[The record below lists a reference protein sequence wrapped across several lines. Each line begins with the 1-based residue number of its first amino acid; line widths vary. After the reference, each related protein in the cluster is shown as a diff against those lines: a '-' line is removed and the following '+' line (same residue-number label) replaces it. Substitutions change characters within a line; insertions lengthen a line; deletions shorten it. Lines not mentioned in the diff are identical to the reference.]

1 MITKEEILACINS
14 VNLNVNPYETLWR
27 GKVESYSEK
36 IQGFVNKEKISVI
49 KLRDIADGQT
59 YKLVK
64 KTSDLSADLLVRLE
78 RKCQED
84 FEGSFPYSL
93 NEHLVK
99 NFLMNEKLVSLKEE
113 NASLT
118 KQLRQSEEQNLQ
130 LQRLLGQFQEQQIQI
145 KQEEI
150 EQTSVQNPTLPG
162 RFTQKRIRTLKE
174 TTFQPEE
181 VEDLV
186 SAYSRNND
194 NIQECESSKSNTI
207 IIQRKFRTEDLYYV
221 LLLTKILVLRFT
233 QEVVTDTG
241 EKMTTEKEHLSSDLI
256 PELLIDKILNLEE
269 HNDTKDKGKL
279 RTDVNLSIWT
289 NTNYA
294 YYEDADIFSIHF
306 LRKYDVL
313 HDYCDHIGNL
323 LIGYVL
329 DNKIISIEIF
339 DASTFLYCHLFDCNE
354 RIDDKRPL
362 FLYSIYYE
370 DRNELSVYF
379 TGYPPTTRLQSIEVE
394 KDVLMQISDN
404 GKLVALLIRNAKD
417 RIAREISKE
426 DREKLREEFK
436 LRHYHLNH

>member
-78 RKCQED
+78 RKCQVYYLWSRTKLYGSESFVFEGNWRNINYYWTLFPQED

-150 EQTSVQNPTLPG
+150 EQTVYNA
-162 RFTQKRIRTLKE
+162 KIKI
-174 TTFQPEE
+174 EE
-181 VEDLV
+181 L
-186 SAYSRNND
+186 
-194 NIQECESSKSNTI
+194 QT
-207 IIQRKFRTEDLYYV
+207 
-221 LLLTKILVLRFT
+221 LLTNLR
-233 QEVVTDTG
+233 
-241 EKMTTEKEHLSSDLI
+241 M
-256 PELLIDKILNLEE
+256 
-269 HNDTKDKGKL
+269 
-279 RTDVNLSIWT
+279 
-289 NTNYA
+289 
-294 YYEDADIFSIHF
+294 
-306 LRKYDVL
+306 
-313 HDYCDHIGNL
+313 
-323 LIGYVL
+323 
-329 DNKIISIEIF
+329 
-339 DASTFLYCHLFDCNE
+339 
-354 RIDDKRPL
+354 
-362 FLYSIYYE
+362 
-370 DRNELSVYF
+370 
-379 TGYPPTTRLQSIEVE
+379 
-394 KDVLMQISDN
+394 
-404 GKLVALLIRNAKD
+404 
-417 RIAREISKE
+417 
-426 DREKLREEFK
+426 
-436 LRHYHLNH
+436 

>member
-1 MITKEEILACINS
+1 MMIS
-14 VNLNVNPYETLWR
+14 
-27 GKVESYSEK
+27 
-36 IQGFVNKEKISVI
+36 
-49 KLRDIADGQT
+49 
-59 YKLVK
+59 
-64 KTSDLSADLLVRLE
+64 
-78 RKCQED
+78 
-84 FEGSFPYSL
+84 
-93 NEHLVK
+93 
-99 NFLMNEKLVSLKEE
+99 
-113 NASLT
+113 
-118 KQLRQSEEQNLQ
+118 
-130 LQRLLGQFQEQQIQI
+130 
-145 KQEEI
+145 
-150 EQTSVQNPTLPG
+150 
-162 RFTQKRIRTLKE
+162 
-174 TTFQPEE
+174 PE
-181 VEDLV
+181 
-186 SAYSRNND
+186 
-194 NIQECESSKSNTI
+194 
-207 IIQRKFRTEDLYYV
+207 
-221 LLLTKILVLRFT
+221 
-233 QEVVTDTG
+233 
-241 EKMTTEKEHLSSDLI
+241 EHLSSDLI